1 MLSSTLSVLLEAFP
15 RLLSAELNRAVLE
28 SSTLEVLE
36 IADDRELT
44 RGPIAVEKL
53 DPTPVTSPRVRL
65 VRPPI
70 RVRRLRVLRPF
81 R

>member
-1 MLSSTLSVLLEAFP
+1 MLLSTLSVLLEASP
-15 RLLSAELNRAVLE
+15 RLLSAEFNRAVLE

-36 IADDRELT
+36 MADDRELT
-44 RGPIAVEKL
+44 RGPIAVAKL

-65 VRPPI
+65 VRLPI